1 MTALVGILNKRAAVL
16 AADSA
21 LTVVKG
27 DKMKIYNTTTKIFQ
41 LSKDNHVAV
50 MFFQNVDFMD
60 VPWEVIFK
68 LYYDKRGD
76 RQFDTIKEYAED
88 FYLFLRKEKFFCS
101 NDQQK
106 DYLYGELVTYYNNVK
121 SAAIDNMQKEIA
133 AMGDDEAVDEE
144 ALLRRHLKDCI
155 TEVDA
160 MVSDAAVNPGLE
172 DVSEKEIRSYGKEA
186 LKTLEETIG
195 DDGLPKDM
203 FDDWVGGFTNY
214 IRSMLYYNG
223 TGIVFVGYGRNDLF
237 PSLLPSYVSGAF
249 NNRLRYYLDM
259 SGLNEIGEGCSAS
272 ITPFAQGDV
281 MLTLMKGIA
290 PNFYEKVVEL
300 HTQSLSDE
308 REKIVA
314 LLQAQGVDE
323 DIVKKV
329 RDVDT
334 ADIEKRHSN
343 SMDAYMQ
350 EEYIDGIVNAVESF
364 NVEDMANM
372 TENLVSITS
381 LQRHFSSSDET
392 VGGPIDVAVITRAE
406 GFTWVRHKNFIK
418 SL

>member
-1 MTALVGILNKRAAVL
+1 
-16 AADSA
+16 
-21 LTVVKG
+21 
-27 DKMKIYNTTTKIFQ
+27 
-41 LSKDNHVAV
+41 
-50 MFFQNVDFMD
+50 
-60 VPWEVIFK
+60 
-68 LYYDKRGD
+68 
-76 RQFDTIKEYAED
+76 
-88 FYLFLRKEKFFCS
+88 
-101 NDQQK
+101 
-106 DYLYGELVTYYNNVK
+106 
-121 SAAIDNMQKEIA
+121 
-133 AMGDDEAVDEE
+133 
-144 ALLRRHLKDCI
+144 
-155 TEVDA
+155 
-160 MVSDAAVNPGLE
+160 
-172 DVSEKEIRSYGKEA
+172 
-186 LKTLEETIG
+186 
-195 DDGLPKDM
+195 
-203 FDDWVGGFTNY
+203 
-214 IRSMLYYNG
+214 MLYYNG

-372 TENLVSITS
+372 AENLVSITS
-381 LQRHFSSSDET
+381 LQRYFSSSDET